1 MTVIISGTDY
11 VLYSNLNVSNMN
23 LNIILHDHYSHTE
36 SNNRYFTSDLVNK
49 MYVKTANSAYSMTK
63 MVSVTQY
70 VLLIMLKRFNIYEL
84 DYKHTH
90 FFAIPVRFQGEP
102 AHTLF

>member
-1 MTVIISGTDY
+1 MTVIAKIVY
-11 VLYSNLNVSNMN
+11 
-23 LNIILHDHYSHTE
+23 
-36 SNNRYFTSDLVNK
+36 LVNK
-49 MYVKTANSAYSMTK
+49 MYVKTANQQAYSMTK

-90 FFAIPVRFQGEP
+90 FVARAVCFQGGS